1 VSRFKLPEFIHEV
14 IDDPRQRGILLAG
27 VLAML
32 AVGLVPRVLSP
43 GLPNAQETIRLQPEI
58 RNVFL
63 LIAFLSTA
71 TIILGGLVSD
81 VVRRRWLLTGGL
93 ATMAVASAV
102 AIVAQRDL
110 VFYLANIVTIAASG
124 VVLAYAIG
132 SVAVAYEGIPRATA
146 LGFVYGAFGLGTAAS
161 PALVT
166 LFPELI
172 PSSDPSVPMD
182 FTFDTWLAYLVTAAA
197 SGVALWAALRW
208 IPALPG
214 TLPAQ
219 RGLIVSIAVWSM
231 AILAIAS
238 GVLGLFGPA
247 PRLLPLVLIVGGG
260 VVLSTI
266 VFRLRRSIVEWGQL
280 RLDQRGLGAALSVGM
295 AVGFAQAV
303 PMMFLPIVFE
313 YPLDYG
319 TVMAIVAI
327 APFAIALLAA
337 GPIAGVLIRRFGPR
351 GMMTSGTLVLGAANL
366 AVAIV
371 LIWLTGQ
378 ARDAWQTDPTGASG
392 GLFEFHY
399 LLFILPLA
407 LVGAGFVLA
416 TTVRTAIVFAST
428 PRGLPGSAAA
438 INEASVG
445 LGSRIGIVVATG
457 AVTMAAIRSAEAM
470 VVGRTN
476 ATQLVSEFET
486 ALISLGTPRF
496 KQLMEASYQ
505 DPEPLR
511 RAAYSVAYLDGVTW
525 ALVISGIVG
534 IGGALLAFALMGRR
548 DPIKAVFDMQDERE
562 REDYVPTGTPD
573 ATKDG

>member
-1 VSRFKLPEFIHEV
+1 
-14 IDDPRQRGILLAG
+14 
-27 VLAML
+27 
-32 AVGLVPRVLSP
+32 
-43 GLPNAQETIRLQPEI
+43 
-58 RNVFL
+58 
-63 LIAFLSTA
+63 
-71 TIILGGLVSD
+71 
-81 VVRRRWLLTGGL
+81 
-93 ATMAVASAV
+93 
-102 AIVAQRDL
+102 
-110 VFYLANIVTIAASG
+110 
-124 VVLAYAIG
+124 
-132 SVAVAYEGIPRATA
+132 
-146 LGFVYGAFGLGTAAS
+146 
-161 PALVT
+161 
-166 LFPELI
+166 
-172 PSSDPSVPMD
+172 
-182 FTFDTWLAYLVTAAA
+182 
-197 SGVALWAALRW
+197 
-208 IPALPG
+208 
-214 TLPAQ
+214 
-219 RGLIVSIAVWSM
+219 
-231 AILAIAS
+231 
-238 GVLGLFGPA
+238 VLGLFGPA
-247 PRLLPLVLIVGGG
+247 PKLLPLVLIIGGG
-260 VVLSTI
+260 AVLSTI

-319 TVMAIVAI
+319 TVLAIVAI

-378 ARDAWQTDPTGASG
+378 VRDAWQADPTGTSS

-399 LLFILPLA
+399 LLFVLPLA

-428 PRGLPGSAAA
+428 PRGLPSSAAA

-457 AVTMAAIRSAEAM
+457 AVTMAAMRSAEAM
-470 VVGRTN
+470 VIGRTN

-486 ALISLGTPRF
+486 ALVSLGTPRF
-496 KQLMEASYQ
+496 KQLLEASYQ

-562 REDYVPTGTPD
+562 REDYVPTGMPEVTD
-573 ATKDG
+573 ED